1 MDFWTSLL
9 ALILTPVAVT
19 GAVAY
24 MTRGLFEQ
32 LLKRDVERY
41 RHELHQAGELQKKLL
56 ETVQFEHHTK
66 FSWAHEKQAQVISD
80 VYGKLAVAHKAMLH
94 MTSPVQFG
102 HVDREAQR
110 KAAADAYQA
119 LEDSFLLNRVFLSE
133 KRAEEVES
141 VVTMMRTS
149 FNQFGFAQTPGSE
162 LKQWMEVWNR
172 IEKEMP
178 PLLAG
183 LRREFRATLGIPE

>member
-9 ALILTPVAVT
+9 ALILTPAAVV

-41 RHELHQAGELQKKLL
+41 KHELHQVGELQKKLL
-56 ETVQFEHHTK
+56 ETLQFEHHTK
-66 FSWAHEKQAQVISD
+66 FSWAH
-80 VYGKLAVAHKAMLH
+80 
-94 MTSPVQFG
+94 
-102 HVDREAQR
+102 VDREAQHQ
-110 KAAADAYQA
+110 AAADAYHA
-119 LEDSFLLNRVFLSE
+119 LEDSFLPNRVFLSE
-133 KRAEEVES
+133 KRAEQVES
-141 VVTMMRTS
+141 VITMMRTS
-149 FNQFGFAQTPGSE
+149 FNQFGFAQGPGGE

-178 PLLAG
+178 PILAG